1 MFSNVT
7 RIGKPYAWLAFEKN
21 VRNAT
26 QYYIGKLEE
35 KIWYNVASRR

>member
-7 RIGKPYAWLAFEKN
+7 RIGKHYAWLAFEKN

-26 QYYIGKLEE
+26 QYYIRKLEE
-35 KIWYNVASRR
+35 EKYGNVASRR